1 MHPISVAAMGRERFN
16 GFGYQ
21 ADNSKRIRPGQPS
34 QKDNV
39 MNKTFSRISILFV
52 SSVLL
57 AALPLAAADAKLSNI
72 ERQVRHELVML
83 PYYGVFDNFT
93 FRVDGSKVTLMGE
106 VTRPT
111 LKTSAEKVVA
121 QLEGVEQVDNQIK
134 VLPVSPNDDRV
145 RVAVYRAIDGLNAGK
160 PGETADQGRLPR
172 PDFTDDRDDDPHRAV
187 MVIRG
192 EALAEDLALHAE
204 DLRLRGGRGHHD
216 EHLESSLLRVE
227 VSRRKQKSRGP
238 TSASRHDSRSRSLTR
253 GRHAGA
259 GNR

>member
-1 MHPISVAAMGRERFN
+1 VAAMGRERFN

-34 QKDNV
+34 QKDNM

-121 QLEGVEQVDNQIK
+121 QLEGVEKVDNRIK

-145 RVAVYRAIDGLNAGK
+145 RVAVYRAIYYH
-160 PGETADQGRLPR
+160 PS
-172 PDFTDDRDDDPHRAV
+172 FTRYA
-187 MVIRG
+187 IRSVPPIHIIVNNG
-192 EALAEDLALHAE
+192 DVALEGVVATKFDKDVANIQAN
-204 DLRLRGGRGHHD
+204 GVSGVF
-216 EHLESSLLRVE
+216 SVTNNLRVE
-227 VSRRKQKSRGP
+227 SEE
-238 TSASRHDSRSRSLTR
+238 
-253 GRHAGA
+253 
-259 GNR
+259 